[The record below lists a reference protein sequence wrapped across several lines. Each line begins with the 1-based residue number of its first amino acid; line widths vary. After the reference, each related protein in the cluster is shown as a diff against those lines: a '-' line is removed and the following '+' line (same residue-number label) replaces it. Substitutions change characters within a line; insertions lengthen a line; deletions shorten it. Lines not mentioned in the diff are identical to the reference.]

1 MSKETSTKQ
10 LTEILVQAIRE
21 EPYFS
26 KDVLIPKVRAI
37 ISGFRLRLA
46 STNYNAIKDPSE
58 TAKLIRSNELHNL
71 EKDFWKQELKKAV
84 GNEKM
89 DEYYSKLDEQRLIW
103 NGTEHCI
110 QLRDIRT

>member
-10 LTEILVQAIRE
+10 LTEILVEAIRE

-46 STNYNAIKDPSE
+46 TINYNAIKDPSE

-71 EKDFWKQELKKAV
+71 EKDFWKQELKKVV
-84 GNEKM
+84 GNENM
-89 DEYYSKLDEQRLIW
+89 NEYYAKLDEQRLIW

-110 QLRDIRT
+110 

>member
-37 ISGFRLRLA
+37 ISGFRLRLSA
-46 STNYNAIKDPSE
+46 INYNAIKDPSE

-71 EKDFWKQELKKAV
+71 EKDFWKQELKKVV
-84 GNEKM
+84 GSENMNK
-89 DEYYSKLDEQRLIW
+89 YYSKLDEQRLIW
-103 NGTEHCI
+103 NETEHCI
-110 QLRDIRT
+110 